1 MKNVFRNRVPMNPT
15 TPLGNLSI
23 PCIIFPDLYWP
34 SICADCPLTQHK
46 PRSSKLV
53 KMVETETIVD
63 PQPSKEEEAANGNEE
78 QMPDVQKPSDDS
90 DSDSDSDSEDET
102 QAKAQTEAL
111 ELELYNNPSNYDAY
125 VQVNTD
131 NAHIFTY
138 TLVLLVHDW

>member
-1 MKNVFRNRVPMNPT
+1 
-15 TPLGNLSI
+15 
-23 PCIIFPDLYWP
+23 
-34 SICADCPLTQHK
+34 
-46 PRSSKLV
+46 
-53 KMVETETIVD
+53 MVETETIVD

-90 DSDSDSDSEDET
+90 DSDSDSDDET

>member
-1 MKNVFRNRVPMNPT
+1 MYLETGFQW
-15 TPLGNLSI
+15 TPRLHSEISVSLVLFSPIFADPLS
-23 PCIIFPDLYWP
+23 
-34 SICADCPLTQHK
+34 AQTALTQHK

-53 KMVETETIVD
+53 KMVETIVD
-63 PQPSKEEEAANGNEE
+63 LQPSKEEEAANGNEE

-90 DSDSDSDSEDET
+90 DSDSDDET
-102 QAKAQTEAL
+102 QAKAHTEAL